1 MLVKSK
7 HSRMKER
14 QFTMYL
20 GASYPSF
27 GDAYEKD
34 ISIQQTQANGIL
46 KITGTLTT
54 ATAMG
59 TSMYNEVV

>member
-1 MLVKSK
+1 
-7 HSRMKER
+7 
-14 QFTMYL
+14 MYL
-20 GASYPSF
+20 GASYHNF

-46 KITGTLTT
+46 KITGTLTA